1 MERLRKSFRRK
12 KQKEIAD
19 DEAEEETERDE
30 LETKSVLTEEPGD
43 TEEETDQVKNGL
55 SKSVPSRLQKLRKSI
70 RFSRKKKGSDEVE
83 GQNDFLPPDEPEIVP
98 DDESLKPGTRM
109 SRLRA
114 SLRRKK
120 KKEKEKPDKEVVEK
134 EKKEKKSSKWETDD
148 KKVRENHCEFKV
160 KYLGSVEVQES
171 RGMEVCESAIKTLK
185 ARSTNEKKKKLR
197 AVLHVSGD
205 GLRVVDKKTQGM
217 LVDQV
222 IKISMIIIALII
234 ITMVVHYHE
243 YHHQIIINA
252 MIALTMISIIF
263 TIAIITIT
271 MIVDA
276 MIIIIP
282 RSPLSQ
288 TSKLLWAFFS
298 CTSDT

>member
-19 DEAEEETERDE
+19 DEADEETERDE

-70 RFSRKKKGSDEVE
+70 RFSRKKKGTDEVE

-222 IKISMIIIALII
+222 IMISVIFIILIM
-234 ITMVVHYHE
+234 ITMVVHQHHDNHHDDQH
-243 YHHQIIINA
+243 YHHYHNHHYYYDH
-252 MIALTMISIIF
+252 M
-263 TIAIITIT
+263 
-271 MIVDA
+271 
-276 MIIIIP
+276 P
-282 RSPLSQ
+282 
-288 TSKLLWAFFS
+288 
-298 CTSDT
+298 

>member
-19 DEAEEETERDE
+19 DEADEETERDE

-134 EKKEKKSSKWETDD
+134 DKKEKKSSKWETDD

-222 IKISMIIIALII
+222 IMISMIIITLII

-243 YHHQIIINA
+243 YHPQIIK
-252 MIALTMISIIF
+252 IAITMISI
-263 TIAIITIT
+263 IITIT
-271 MIVDA
+271 MIIDA

-282 RSPLSQ
+282 RSPLSPLSQ
-288 TSKLLWAFFS
+288 TSKSLWAF
-298 CTSDT
+298 

>member
-19 DEAEEETERDE
+19 DEADEETERDE

-70 RFSRKKKGSDEVE
+70 RFSRKKKGTDEVE

-222 IKISMIIIALII
+222 IMISMIIITLII

-243 YHHQIIINA
+243 CHHQIIINA
-252 MIALTMISIIF
+252 MITITMISI
-263 TIAIITIT
+263 IITIT
-271 MIVDA
+271 MIIDA
-276 MIIIIP
+276 MIIKIP

-288 TSKLLWAFFS
+288 TSKSLWAS
-298 CTSDT
+298 

>member
-19 DEAEEETERDE
+19 DEADEETERDE

-70 RFSRKKKGSDEVE
+70 RFSRKKKGTDEVE

-243 YHHQIIINA
+243 CHHQIIINA
-252 MIALTMISIIF
+252 MITITMISI
-263 TIAIITIT
+263 IITIT
-271 MIVDA
+271 MIIDA

-282 RSPLSQ
+282 RSPLSPLSQ
-288 TSKLLWAFFS
+288 TSKSLWAF
-298 CTSDT
+298 

>member
-43 TEEETDQVKNGL
+43 TEEETDQVKHGL

-222 IKISMIIIALII
+222 IMISMIIITLII
-234 ITMVVHYHE
+234 ITM
-243 YHHQIIINA
+243 IINA
-252 MIALTMISIIF
+252 MISI
-263 TIAIITIT
+263 IITIR
-271 MIVDA
+271 
-276 MIIIIP
+276 IIIITIGI
-282 RSPLSQ
+282 LVDQ
-288 TSKLLWAFFS
+288 
-298 CTSDT
+298 

>member
-70 RFSRKKKGSDEVE
+70 RFSRKKKGTDEVE

-243 YHHQIIINA
+243 CHHQIIINA
-252 MIALTMISIIF
+252 MITITMISI
-263 TIAIITIT
+263 IITIT
-271 MIVDA
+271 MIIDA

-282 RSPLSQ
+282 RSPL
-288 TSKLLWAFFS
+288 
-298 CTSDT
+298 

>member
-30 LETKSVLTEEPGD
+30 LETKSVLTEELGD

-98 DDESLKPGTRM
+98 DDECLKPGTRM

-252 MIALTMISIIF
+252 MIATTMISIFI
-263 TIAIITIT
+263 TITIITIT
-271 MIVDA
+271 MIIDA

-282 RSPLSQ
+282 RSPL
-288 TSKLLWAFFS
+288 
-298 CTSDT
+298 

>member
-70 RFSRKKKGSDEVE
+70 RFSRKKKGTDEVE

-222 IKISMIIIALII
+222 IMISMIIITLII

-252 MIALTMISIIF
+252 TMAITLISI
-263 TIAIITIT
+263 IITIT
-271 MIVDA
+271 SITITLIIDA

-282 RSPLSQ
+282 RSLLSQ
-288 TSKLLWAFFS
+288 TSKSLWAF
-298 CTSDT
+298 

>member
-19 DEAEEETERDE
+19 DEADEETERDE

-222 IKISMIIIALII
+222 IMISMNITTLII

-252 MIALTMISIIF
+252 MIIITMISIII
-263 TIAIITIT
+263 TITIITIT
-271 MIVDA
+271 MIKDA

-288 TSKLLWAFFS
+288 TSKSLWAF
-298 CTSDT
+298 

>member
-70 RFSRKKKGSDEVE
+70 RFSRKKKGTDEVE

-222 IKISMIIIALII
+222 IMISMIIITLII

-243 YHHQIIINA
+243 CHHQIIIDA
-252 MIALTMISIIF
+252 MITITMISI
-263 TIAIITIT
+263 IITIT
-271 MIVDA
+271 MIIDA

-282 RSPLSQ
+282 RSPLSPLSQ
-288 TSKLLWAFFS
+288 TSKSLWAF
-298 CTSDT
+298 

>member
-19 DEAEEETERDE
+19 DEADEETERDE

-70 RFSRKKKGSDEVE
+70 RFSRKKKGTDEVE

-120 KKEKEKPDKEVVEK
+120 KKEKEKPDKEVAEK

-243 YHHQIIINA
+243 CHHQIIINA
-252 MIALTMISIIF
+252 MITITMISI
-263 TIAIITIT
+263 IITIT
-271 MIVDA
+271 MIIDA

-282 RSPLSQ
+282 RSPLSPLSQ
-288 TSKLLWAFFS
+288 TSKSLWAF
-298 CTSDT
+298 

>member
-70 RFSRKKKGSDEVE
+70 RFSRKKKGTDEVE

-222 IKISMIIIALII
+222 IMISMIIITLII

-252 MIALTMISIIF
+252 MITITMISI
-263 TIAIITIT
+263 IITIT
-271 MIVDA
+271 MIIDA

-282 RSPLSQ
+282 RSPLSPLSQ
-288 TSKLLWAFFS
+288 TSKSLWAF
-298 CTSDT
+298 

>member
-222 IKISMIIIALII
+222 IMISMIIITLII

-252 MIALTMISIIF
+252 MIATTMISIII
-263 TIAIITIT
+263 TITIITIT
-271 MIVDA
+271 MIIDA

-282 RSPLSQ
+282 RSPLSPLSQ
-288 TSKLLWAFFS
+288 TSKSLWAF
-298 CTSDT
+298 